1 MSTPE
6 TVYAGKTTGELRPY
20 DHEAR
25 LSGAQQA
32 EARRTSC
39 RTNGPACRGHRKL
52 PDSSGVDSN
61 RTLIW
66 GIPVYMDLDFH
77 ILRMIDRMKFG
88 LLPRALMTCAA
99 FAMLPACGGSVNTT
113 PIAPRVSA
121 LPATAATSGV
131 YAYQMPTSGSFTGLL
146 DIPGSSV
153 TVGNGAIV
161 TLASSATDPTTAQA
175 ASKARRTAQSSVMNA
190 PYDYFSITWS
200 AQVTS
205 PVELDFTLTP
215 PNGAPAAGTKYY
227 EEVNDTSGT
236 AGWQTGFAGPFTS
249 DGSTV
254 TFYVP
259 ANVVFQPGHAY
270 VLAAYTL
277 TSSAPSPTPTATPT
291 PAPTPA
297 GPISLSPN
305 SVSLLGLGSSNAQTV
320 TASETG
326 YTGAFSSTGTAC
338 SGIATVAVSGSTL
351 TVTGIAAGT
360 CSATITDSFNQTKSL
375 SITVTTSGLS
385 VN

>member
-1 MSTPE
+1 
-6 TVYAGKTTGELRPY
+6 
-20 DHEAR
+20 
-25 LSGAQQA
+25 
-32 EARRTSC
+32 
-39 RTNGPACRGHRKL
+39 
-52 PDSSGVDSN
+52 
-61 RTLIW
+61 
-66 GIPVYMDLDFH
+66 
-77 ILRMIDRMKFG
+77 MKFG
-88 LLPRALMTCAA
+88 LLPQALLTCAA

-113 PIAPRVSA
+113 PVAPAVSA

-153 TVGNGAIV
+153 TVGNGATV
-161 TLASSATDPTTAQA
+161 MLASSATDPTTAQA

-200 AQVTS
+200 AQVAS
-205 PVELDFTLTP
+205 PVELDFTVTP

-227 EEVNDTSGT
+227 EEVNDTGGT
-236 AGWQTGFAGPFTS
+236 AGWQTGFAGPFVS

-254 TFYVP
+254 TFHVP

-277 TSSAPSPTPTATPT
+277 TSSAPSPTPSPVPSPSPTATPSPVPT
-291 PAPTPA
+291 ATPSPAPTPA

-360 CSATITDSFNQTKSL
+360 CSATISDPFNQTKSL